1 MLGIFCICDC
11 CDATKNLNLAEE
23 SLPGCCLAA
32 LQVVLSMQLSFA
44 VFPLVHFTSLKRFTG
59 RYANSLATSIAAVL
73 VALLIAGL
81 NGYLLVSVL
90 RDPGSLTV
98 HA

>member
-1 MLGIFCICDC
+1 MHFFV
-11 CDATKNLNLAEE
+11 
-23 SLPGCCLAA
+23 LPPCVC

-44 VFPLVHFTSLKRFTG
+44 VLPLVHFTSSAKFTG

-73 VALLIAGL
+73 TALLIAGL

-90 RDPGSLTV
+90 RDPGSLSV
-98 HA
+98 HK